1 MKSTV
6 TFKQFFESMTVGAA
20 LGGAPGGYS
29 PDNISS
35 SDFYAPGDARIPK
48 GGVVISRK
56 GLVKTSKKRKKIK
69 SVENN
74 YGFRSLANQ
83 LSM

>member
-6 TFKQFFESMTVGAA
+6 TFKQFFYESMTAGLA
-20 LGGAPGGYS
+20 LGGSPGGFS

-48 GGVVISRK
+48 GGAVYTRAGK
-56 GLVKTSKKRKKIK
+56 LKRKKRRK
-69 SVENN
+69 NK
-74 YGFRSLANQ
+74 RKK
-83 LSM
+83 